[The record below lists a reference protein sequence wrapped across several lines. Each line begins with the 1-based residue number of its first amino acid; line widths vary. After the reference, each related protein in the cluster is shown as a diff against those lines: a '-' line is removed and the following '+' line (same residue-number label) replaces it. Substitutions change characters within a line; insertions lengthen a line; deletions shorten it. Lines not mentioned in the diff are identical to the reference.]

1 MNLVIIIPYLET
13 MSPGQIEM
21 AHSIKELGSPNVKGV
36 FCGPEISTNDDFN
49 ADYFMYMADPKQGLD
64 GIILKGLFEYNADYV
79 WFFGDD
85 YITPESLGRLH
96 KYLLSCPEKQPLLLS
111 TMSVKNTDNLSVL
124 QSKMLSLKP
133 ETLNGNSAFLRYADE
148 LGYISRVIYVPGSI
162 RQHKEKLSSFMG
174 TNWVCLA
181 AIFMLLFP
189 QNSSAKIT
197 DMHNITVFGI
207 ERDQSQKHW
216 YGYETFLYGIFEVI
230 NQLISWQFSFSSSS
244 VNSFSRQIIWRALKA
259 RIVQRQE
266 AISHG
271 YANDWDF
278 DRLKLLLNT
287 NHFWFIF
294 SVYHIDFPLRIIASL
309 KRWKRLFL

>member
-1 MNLVIIIPYLET
+1 
-13 MSPGQIEM
+13 
-21 AHSIKELGSPNVKGV
+21 
-36 FCGPEISTNDDFN
+36 
-49 ADYFMYMADPKQGLD
+49 
-64 GIILKGLFEYNADYV
+64 
-79 WFFGDD
+79 
-85 YITPESLGRLH
+85 
-96 KYLLSCPEKQPLLLS
+96 
-111 TMSVKNTDNLSVL
+111 
-124 QSKMLSLKP
+124 
-133 ETLNGNSAFLRYADE
+133 
-148 LGYISRVIYVPGSI
+148 
-162 RQHKEKLSSFMG
+162 MG

-230 NQLISWQFSFSSSS
+230 NQLIGWQFSFSSSS
-244 VNSFSRQIIWRALKA
+244 VNSVSRQIIWRALKA

-266 AISHG
+266 GISHG

-278 DRLKLLLNT
+278 DRLRLLLHT
-287 NHFWFIF
+287 THFWFIF